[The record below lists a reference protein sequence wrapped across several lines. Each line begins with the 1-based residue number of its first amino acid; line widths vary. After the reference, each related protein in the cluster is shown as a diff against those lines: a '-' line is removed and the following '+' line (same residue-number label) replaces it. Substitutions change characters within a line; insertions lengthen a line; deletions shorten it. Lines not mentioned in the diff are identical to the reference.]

1 MRPMEHLHDSPVIHI
16 RVPPDLHAQLTQ
28 LASAEERPVST
39 WVRRAL
45 RDLVRRQATE
55 GRAA

>member
-1 MRPMEHLHDSPVIHI
+1 MEQPAPDPVIHI
-16 RVPPDLHAQLTQ
+16 RVPPDLHAQLAR

-39 WVRRAL
+39 WIRRAL
-45 RDLVRRQATE
+45 RDLVQRTE